1 MKLIEAVMG
10 LDVGK
15 VRDYSA
21 LCLIE
26 RWQKYHEYPR
36 EHIEDGDPIYHL
48 KFAERLPLDTDYTIQ
63 KQFCKMAYDQAVSD
77 YDMKTIKGV
86 KVKFVLDAT
95 GPGLP
100 ILDEFRKVIKPVQG
114 IYFTSGSEVNQDGYK
129 YYVPKKDLVT
139 NLQIIIQSKRI
150 QFASTIPGL
159 KTLQD
164 ELLTF
169 SYKIK
174 DSGHATFEHW
184 RERDHDDLVLSV
196 ACALWYSELGFKRLT
211 GAQMAMGAQVRR
223 ML

>member
-21 LCLIE
+21 LCMIE
-26 RWQKYHEYPR
+26 RWQKYHDYPR
-36 EHIEDGDPIYHL
+36 RHIENGDPVYHL
-48 KFAERLPLDTDYTIQ
+48 KYAERLPLDTDYAIQ
-63 KQFCKMAYDQAVSD
+63 KQFCRMAHDQAVSD
-77 YDMKTIKGV
+77 YQVKGKNGV
-86 KVKFVLDAT
+86 KVEFVLDAT

-100 ILDEFRKVIKPVQG
+100 ILDEFKKVIKPIQG
-114 IYFTSGSEVNQDGYK
+114 IYFTSGSEVNKEDK
-129 YYVPKKDLVT
+129 IYYVPKKDLVT
-139 NLQIIIQSKRI
+139 NLQIIIQNNRI
-150 QFASTIPGL
+150 QFASNIPNL

-174 DSGHATFEHW
+174 ESGHATFEHW

-196 ACALWYSELGFKRLT
+196 ACALWYSERGVKRMTQEHIESCKAIRQL
-211 GAQMAMGAQVRR
+211 
-223 ML
+223 L